1 MSVEF
6 MQKAFE
12 ISASDKRLTPADK
25 LVLLRW
31 AWKTRDAATP
41 YEIKFRTVARE
52 LGLSRNGVRACVGR
66 LVACG
71 YLSPVSVQVVAG
83 PAFQLGETG
92 HTVTRQ
98 AARRAGHTV
107 TRGGSHSDPQKG
119 HTVTPFKKKEVK
131 EGPAALNLDDLSKYA
146 LACLRSGQPVPIAG
160 GRQVKPSDAA
170 YGGLLDL
177 LRRDR
182 ACGSA

>member
-52 LGLSRNGVRACVGR
+52 LGLDRNTVRASVGR

-71 YLSPVSVQVVAG
+71 YLSSVSVKVVAG
-83 PAFQLGETG
+83 PAFQCAEGGASLTP
-92 HTVTRQ
+92 Q
-98 AARRAGHTV
+98 AKK
-107 TRGGSHSDPQKG
+107 GGVRHSPVGGCATHPQKG
-119 HTVTPFKKKEVK
+119 EPLTPFKKKKIK
-131 EGPAALNLDDLSKYA
+131 EGPAALNLSFLGRYGLS
-146 LACLRSGQPVPIAG
+146 CLREG
-160 GRQVKPSDAA
+160 KPLVVDGVTYETQSVE
-170 YGGLLDL
+170 YRRLLDQ
-177 LRRDR
+177 LRQERV
-182 ACGSA
+182 